1 MKGLI
6 LDNFGFRPTNEQNLA
21 AQMMAEFVFEQSRE
35 SVFVL
40 RGYAGTGKTSLVGAL
55 VRSLDQLKQKSV
67 LMAPTG
73 RAAKVFALHAQ
84 HPAYTIHKRIYRQ
97 KSFTGEMLDFLQ
109 DVNLMKHTL
118 FIVDEASMI
127 ANSGMGGSPFGT
139 GRLLDDL
146 IHFVYSGEGCRLMLV
161 GDTAQLPPVGEDES
175 PALSTMMLEGYGLPV
190 REITLTEV
198 VRQLDGS
205 GILWNATMLRQLL
218 TEEQLFAFPRLRV
231 AGFKDVICLSGSDL
245 IEELELSYYH
255 CGTDQTIVITRSN
268 VRANAFNKGIRGRIL
283 GQEEELSGGDLVM
296 VVKNNYHWVA
306 PSGTPEEPPT
316 SNSQPSTLNSQP
328 STLNSPL
335 DPGHSALGDPST
347 LNAQRST
354 PAMDFIANGDV
365 AEVRR
370 VRRQREMHGFRF
382 ADVIL
387 SFPDF
392 DDQEV
397 EATVILDTLS
407 SEAPALTRAQ
417 QEQLFQRVWD
427 DYPELTNKR
436 DRMKALKQDMYF
448 NALQIKYAYAV
459 TCHKAQG
466 GQWQRVFL
474 DQGYITEDMLSPDYF
489 RWLYTAVTRATDR
502 LYLLNWPKMELDD
515 ASLLCEG
522 T

>member
-1 MKGLI
+1 MMIIEQMKGLI
-6 LDNFGFRPTNEQNLA
+6 LDNFGFRPTHEQDLA
-21 AQMMAEFVFEQSRE
+21 AKMISEFIFEQHRE

-55 VRSLDQLKQKSV
+55 VRSLDQLQQKTV

-109 DVNLMKHTL
+109 DINLMKHTL

-127 ANSGMGGSPFGT
+127 ANSGTGNSPFGT

-146 IHFVYSGEGCRLMLV
+146 VQFVYSGEGCRLMLV

-175 PALSTMMLEGYGLPV
+175 PALSTEMLESYGLPV
-190 REITLTEV
+190 HEITLTEV

-218 TEEQLFAFPRLRV
+218 MNEELFAFPRLRV
-231 AGFKDVICLSGSDL
+231 TGFEDIICLSGNDL
-245 IEELELSYYH
+245 IEELEQAYYH
-255 CGTDQTIVITRSN
+255 CGTDETIVITRSN
-268 VRANAFNKGIRGRIL
+268 ARANAFNKGIRGRIL

-296 VVKNNYHWVA
+296 VVKNNYHWVQKSQKPHETKGPHETDGLDEQHKLA
-306 PSGTPEEPPT
+306 GQHEAYE
-316 SNSQPSTLNSQP
+316 NS
-328 STLNSPL
+328 
-335 DPGHSALGDPST
+335 
-347 LNAQRST
+347 
-354 PAMDFIANGDV
+354 MEFIANGDV
-365 AEVRR
+365 AVVRR
-370 VRRQREMHGFRF
+370 VRWEREMHGFRF
-382 ADVIL
+382 VDVTL
-387 SFPDF
+387 SFPDY
-392 DDQEV
+392 DEQEV
-397 EATVILDTLS
+397 EATVLLDTLH
-407 SEAPALTRAQ
+407 SEAPALTREQ

-436 DRMKALKQDMYF
+436 DRMKAVKQDMYF

-474 DQGYITEDMLSPDYF
+474 DQGYMTEEMLSPDYF
-489 RWLYTAVTRATDR
+489 RWLYTALTRATER
-502 LYLLNWPKMELDD
+502 LYLLNWPAAEL
-515 ASLLCEG
+515 EG
-522 T
+522 

>member
-1 MKGLI
+1 MTIIEQMKGLI
-6 LDNFGFRPTNEQNLA
+6 LDNFGFRPTHEQDLA
-21 AQMMAEFVFEQSRE
+21 AKMMSEFVFEQQRE

-55 VRSLDQLKQKSV
+55 VRSLSQLQQKTV

-109 DVNLMKHTL
+109 DINLMKHTL

-127 ANSGMGGSPFGT
+127 ANSGAGNSPFGT

-146 IHFVYSGEGCRLMLV
+146 VQFVYSGEGCRLMLV

-175 PALSTMMLEGYGLPV
+175 PALSTEMLEGYGLPV
-190 REITLTEV
+190 HEITLTEV
-198 VRQLDGS
+198 VRQLEGS

-218 TEEQLFAFPRLRV
+218 ANEELFAFPRLRV
-231 AGFKDVICLSGSDL
+231 AGFEDIICLSGNDL
-245 IEELELSYYH
+245 IEELEQAYYH
-255 CGTDQTIVITRSN
+255 CGTDETIVITRSN
-268 VRANAFNKGIRGRIL
+268 ARANAFNKGIRGRIL
-283 GQEEELSGGDLVM
+283 GQEEELSGGDMVM
-296 VVKNNYHWVA
+296 VVKNNYHWVQNNL
-306 PSGTPEEPPT
+306 EPQETKEPQEAYE
-316 SNSQPSTLNSQP
+316 NSMS
-328 STLNSPL
+328 
-335 DPGHSALGDPST
+335 
-347 LNAQRST
+347 
-354 PAMDFIANGDV
+354 FIANGDV
-365 AEVRR
+365 AVVRR
-370 VRRQREMHGFRF
+370 VRWEREMHGFRF
-382 ADVIL
+382 ADVTL
-387 SFPDF
+387 SFPDY

-397 EATVILDTLS
+397 EATVLLDTLH
-407 SEAPALTRAQ
+407 SEAPALTREQ

-436 DRMKALKQDMYF
+436 DRMKAVKQDMYF

-474 DQGYITEDMLSPDYF
+474 DQGYMTEEMLSPDYF
-489 RWLYTAVTRATDR
+489 RWLYTALTRATER
-502 LYLLNWPKMELDD
+502 LYLLNWPAAEL
-515 ASLLCEG
+515 EG
-522 T
+522 